1 MFFATGGGE
10 EAAEK
15 KIEGLGVNFGGSEL
29 ELFEG
34 GGLEE
39 TLERVEIKLN
49 CEIGMDVVANHAG
62 ELALFDEAAE
72 NVGDIFLTHVV
83 EERVEVRGKTLEVA
97 RGVGRDGVQALRQ
110 ALGETAKFFGK
121 IQATMTQKSVGFSP
135 DFAAKTEDHIAN
147 QRVFAGEVLV
157 EGFFTNPEFGCDGVH
172 GDSAVTAG

>member
-15 KIEGLGVNFGGSEL
+15 KIDGVGVNFGGSEL

-49 CEIGMDVVANHAG
+49 REIGMDVVANHAG

-72 NVGDIFLTHVV
+72 NVGNIFLAHVV
-83 EERVEVRGKTLEVA
+83 EKRVEVRRKTLEVA
-97 RGVGRDGVQALRQ
+97 RGVGRDGV
-110 ALGETAKFFGK
+110 
-121 IQATMTQKSVGFSP
+121 
-135 DFAAKTEDHIAN
+135 
-147 QRVFAGEVLV
+147 
-157 EGFFTNPEFGCDGVH
+157 
-172 GDSAVTAG
+172 

>member
-15 KIEGLGVNFGGSEL
+15 KIDGAGVNFGGSEL

-39 TLERVEIKLN
+39 TLERVEVKMN
-49 CEIGMDVVANHAG
+49 REVGVDVVANHAG

-72 NVGDIFLTHVV
+72 NVGDVFLTHVV
-83 EERVEVRGKTLEVA
+83 EERVKGRGKTLEVA

-110 ALGETAKFFGK
+110 ALGKTAKFFGK
-121 IQATMTQKSVGFSP
+121 IQATMAQKRVGFSP
-135 DFAAKTEDHIAN
+135 DFAAKTEDHIAD

-157 EGFFTNPEFGCDGVH
+157 EGFFADPELGRDGVH
-172 GDSAVTAG
+172 GDRAVTAG